1 MKMLG
6 MLIKDVAYCDFD
18 DDASVEA
25 WQDRVNAVMETLDSL
40 GLGGTYS
47 SGQDD
52 ATTFFASDNGQVLAE
67 LQRAFPGEQ
76 LTEVTMEAFPWD
88 LLHVK
93 LDTGEG
99 PY

>member
-25 WQDRVNAVMETLDSL
+25 WQDRVNAVMET
-40 GLGGTYS
+40 
-47 SGQDD
+47 
-52 ATTFFASDNGQVLAE
+52 AAE
-67 LQRAFPGEQ
+67 IQRAFPGEQ